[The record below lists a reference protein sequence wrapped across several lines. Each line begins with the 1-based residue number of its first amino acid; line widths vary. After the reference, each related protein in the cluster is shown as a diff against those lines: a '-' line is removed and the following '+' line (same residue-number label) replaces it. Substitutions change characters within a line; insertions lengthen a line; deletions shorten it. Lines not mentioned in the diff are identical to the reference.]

1 MIPADESETDGYAH
15 TLQANPDSDGGPLRC
30 GGGDAAAA

>member
-1 MIPADESETDGYAH
+1 MIPADETETDGYAH

-30 GGGDAAAA
+30 RGGDAAAA